1 MYVSWHNPHLVLKLE
16 LSTLKLTLLLLE
28 DEDPF
33 TVIGDELG
41 RDWGESER
49 NSDSIKDSMEFAA
62 GMESNE
68 EVGEAIFNSPSSL
81 QQQKHYV
88 NIKDSKE
95 RFHTKP
101 NSMEPI
107 QSPWSFEFASN
118 CLLFPH
124 GPQLMTVRYV
134 RKVPAAPPTLPP
146 RASVPVEHNES

>member
-1 MYVSWHNPHLVLKLE
+1 MNVSWHNPHFVLKLE

-49 NSDSIKDSMEFAA
+49 NSDSIKDSTEFAA

-81 QQQKHYV
+81 CIGKNNKEKQLNKNLITARHAKAKH
-88 NIKDSKE
+88 
-95 RFHTKP
+95 
-101 NSMEPI
+101 
-107 QSPWSFEFASN
+107 W
-118 CLLFPH
+118 
-124 GPQLMTVRYV
+124 
-134 RKVPAAPPTLPP
+134 
-146 RASVPVEHNES
+146 PVAWC